1 MTGEERRGWPG
12 RLAWVVL
19 CCGLILYGSLYP
31 LTGWHRPDA
40 PVGKLLLAPLAG
52 HLSRGDL
59 LVNVLGYLPLGYAA
73 ARLWPRRPMAGTVTA
88 VVFGMM
94 LSLAVE
100 ILQTMLPGRTPS
112 IADLAANSVGSL
124 LGGAAAFLP
133 LPKMGTERS
142 RGMVQRGGAVVF
154 AAWALWQLAPFVPS
168 LDVSKVREGL
178 KPIWYAIKDPTRFS
192 PAETV
197 ISACYVAALGVAFC
211 AGSRRRYRSL
221 AIFLF
226 AGAVV
231 FALKTLIVD
240 RFVLPEEL
248 IGFGVGTVAAALLL
262 AVRGNLAPAA
272 ALMLAGGAFIFT
284 EIRADGAVGM
294 ASGSFNWY
302 PLRYHI
308 PMGFAGL
315 TGILEQLFPGVLM
328 GWAATAVSL
337 ERRLDIAVAGGV
349 CGTVGVLAL
358 EWYQAVL
365 PGRTPDITQVI
376 LFAAGWTAACVAN
389 SRFYSHTKGQI

>member
-1 MTGEERRGWPG
+1 MTGAERHGWPG

-19 CCGLILYGSLYP
+19 CCGLILYGSLFP

-59 LVNVLGYLPLGYAA
+59 FVNVLGYLPLGYAA
-73 ARLWPRRPMAGTVTA
+73 ARLWPRRPMAGAVTA
-88 VVFGMM
+88 FVFGMI

-100 ILQTMLPGRTPS
+100 ISQTMLPGRTPS

-124 LGGAAAFLP
+124 IGGAAVFMP
-133 LPKMGTERS
+133 LPKLGMERS
-142 RGMVQRGGAVVF
+142 RGLVQRGGAVVF

-178 KPIWYAIKDPTRFS
+178 KPIWYAVKDPTRFS
-192 PAETV
+192 LSEAATN
-197 ISACYVAALGVAFC
+197 ACYAAALGVAFC
-211 AGSRRRYRSL
+211 AGSRSRYRSL
-221 AIFLF
+221 AVFLF
-226 AGAVV
+226 AGAAV

-248 IGFGVGTVAAALLL
+248 IGFGAGALAAALIL
-262 AVRGNLAPAA
+262 AVRGKLAPAS
-272 ALMLAGGAFIFT
+272 ALLLAGGAFIFT
-284 EIRADGAVGM
+284 EISADGAAGM

-302 PLRYHI
+302 PLRYHLS
-308 PMGFAGL
+308 MGFAGFP
-315 TGILEQLFPGVLM
+315 GIFEQLFPGVLM

-349 CGTVGVLAL
+349 CGAVGVLAL
-358 EWYQAVL
+358 EWYQRVL

-376 LFAAGWTAACVAN
+376 LFVAGWTVACVAN
-389 SRFYSHTKGQI
+389 SRFYSHSKGQI